1 MNNYLFKFLCMQ
13 LCEKYRGKT
22 FEDIVEDICVEVS
35 DCTIRLEDCYFR
47 SNVDCTEFRI
57 FSYTIFILC
66 NDSVYFENQY
76 HEDRRIDL
84 TNLVGEL
91 DDIV

>member
-1 MNNYLFKFLCMQ
+1 MNYLFDSSPELKIQGIPLT
-13 LCEKYRGKT
+13 KT
-22 FEDIVEDICVEVS
+22 IEVS

-57 FSYTIFILC
+57 FSYTIFISR